1 MTHTFRHPS
10 YYAELKKQDKKSQA
24 PSEDNKE
31 IQSGNEQDGMGKLLG
46 VKPKKSGV
54 NLRVAP

>member
-1 MTHTFRHPS
+1 VTHTFRHPS

-31 IQSGNEQDGMGKLLG
+31 IQSDNEQARGSSEDD
-46 VKPKKSGV
+46 KPES
-54 NLRVAP
+54 ASASA

>member
-31 IQSGNEQDGMGKLLG
+31 IQSDNEQARG
-46 VKPKKSGV
+46 
-54 NLRVAP
+54 